1 MKLNLNK
8 LQYDED
14 TCIYIEKHTKHYGG
28 IRTERK
34 YLQSWDDWE
43 RHNIGRVSKDSR
55 QDVIKRKRRLERRY
69 TKELRNLSII
79 EGWKHQEE
87 QNNWWEEKNIDL
99 PLQSFNEWL
108 ESHIA

>member
-43 RHNIGRVSKDSR
+43 KHNIGRVSKDSR
-55 QDVIKRKRRLERRY
+55 QDVIKRKIRQARR
-69 TKELRNLSII
+69 
-79 EGWKHQEE
+79 
-87 QNNWWEEKNIDL
+87 
-99 PLQSFNEWL
+99 FV
-108 ESHIA
+108 IAMREI